1 MDSGSRFL
9 TFTSVIMLALILQ
22 VFLVLA
28 DQRDT
33 PEKAAVEF
41 AESYFWLEKSMADR
55 LCKALVADSEN
66 NTVDHYLQRVNHK
79 ARSLGYDFDYMKQ
92 GLYHIETHT
101 VVKDANSAEVKLK
114 GVRRRT
120 INPVY
125 GLVARWFFI
134 GETHPVEATL
144 DLVKEGDTWKVCGNP
159 FRLIES

>member
-1 MDSGSRFL
+1 
-9 TFTSVIMLALILQ
+9 
-22 VFLVLA
+22 
-28 DQRDT
+28 
-33 PEKAAVEF
+33 
-41 AESYFWLEKSMADR
+41 
-55 LCKALVADSEN
+55 
-66 NTVDHYLQRVNHK
+66 
-79 ARSLGYDFDYMKQ
+79 MKQ

-134 GETHPVEATL
+134 GETHPVDATL